1 MKILKFNVNN
11 KNNIEYIFTTTND
24 DDDYYY
30 YYATWN
36 NKLL

>member
-24 DDDYYY
+24 DDYYY

-36 NKLL
+36 NKQL

>member
-1 MKILKFNVNN
+1 MKILKINVNN

-24 DDDYYY
+24 DDYYY

-36 NKLL
+36 NKQL

>member
-24 DDDYYY
+24 DDNYY

-36 NKLL
+36 NKQL

>member
-36 NKLL
+36 NKQL

>member
-24 DDDYYY
+24 DDEYYY

-36 NKLL
+36 NKQL

>member
-1 MKILKFNVNN
+1 MKILKINVNN

-36 NKLL
+36 NKQL